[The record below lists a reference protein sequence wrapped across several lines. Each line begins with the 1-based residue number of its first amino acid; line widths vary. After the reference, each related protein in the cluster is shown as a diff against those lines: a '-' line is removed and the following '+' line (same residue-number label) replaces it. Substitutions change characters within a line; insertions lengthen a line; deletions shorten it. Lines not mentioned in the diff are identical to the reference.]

1 MPDLC
6 RKIPLLCVHKH
17 EFFLP
22 NSPFWRFLT
31 SENESAYRLCTSL
44 HGHFYAHR
52 TISNPSDNGI
62 NSRLQIFAIAVA
74 NVCDGGCK
82 RLRPNSHMLKSLP
95 KIINYQDVGIR
106 KLGNSMFR
114 IILSLGE
121 GIKGTAHMS
130 IFSPSQHR

>member
-6 RKIPLLCVHKH
+6 RKKLLLCVRNH

-22 NSPFWRFLT
+22 NRPFWRFLT
-31 SENESAYRLCTSL
+31 PKKESAYRLGASL
-44 HGHFYAHR
+44 HGHFDAHR

-82 RLRPNSHMLKSLP
+82 RLRPSSHMLKSRL
-95 KIINYQDVGIR
+95 
-106 KLGNSMFR
+106 
-114 IILSLGE
+114 
-121 GIKGTAHMS
+121 
-130 IFSPSQHR
+130 

>member
-6 RKIPLLCVHKH
+6 RKIPLLCVFKL

-22 NSPFWRFLT
+22 NRPFWRILT
-31 SENESAYRLCTSL
+31 PKNESAYCLGASL

-62 NSRLQIFAIAVA
+62 NSRLQTFAIAVA

-82 RLRPNSHMLKSLP
+82 RLRPNSHMLK
-95 KIINYQDVGIR
+95 IR
-106 KLGNSMFR
+106 L
-114 IILSLGE
+114 
-121 GIKGTAHMS
+121 
-130 IFSPSQHR
+130 